1 MDISFYIG
9 ADRQSPFEKWF
20 LDLDAEAAAK
30 VTVAISR
37 LGQETSQ
44 TSKPWEQ
51 AYSNTGSIG
60 GQATESVSDEMGRPW

>member
-20 LDLDAEAAAK
+20 FDLDAEAAAK

-37 LGQETSQ
+37 LG
-44 TSKPWEQ
+44 
-51 AYSNTGSIG
+51 
-60 GQATESVSDEMGRPW
+60 